1 MALDFTSV
9 DVNTQQLEVN
19 NVINAAQ
26 SYSNSSQITNAQY
39 LKSEQ
44 VLERQYVALGSS

>member
-1 MALDFTSV
+1 MRTSSTV
-9 DVNTQQLEVN
+9 V
-19 NVINAAQ
+19 
-26 SYSNSSQITNAQY
+26 SQVVTIIVTNAQY